1 MTIALL
7 NPVQTW
13 SDSFVEDIPVSEEAF
28 NYGTTSPEATDE
40 YYEEVTESSWDDDTE
55 GENDTVSETG
65 EDGAEGNVDEAGQT
79 VESSIPEVTEDGAEN
94 IDDASIDD
102 LSTYDDTSSDLPD
115 DSSTA
120 PPDDSST
127 APPDDSSADDS
138 KPTVSPT
145 VTPTVTP
152 KVTGKVTPTVTPS
165 ASPTPTPKTKFTLT
179 IYYVFP
185 GGGHADSTYKETLK
199 VGDKYS
205 VQSPS
210 VEGYV
215 PDQAVINGT
224 MKSSDASYTVTYEPV
239 KNPEEFT
246 LTIQYVDQNG
256 NPIYDSYSGKYHY
269 GDTYNVVSPSIS
281 GYTAQSAS
289 VAGTIT
295 GSVGFVVTYSIN
307 AQPVPTPSVTYTV
320 RTPAQA
326 YHAASYYTQKQVNP
340 ELAGFAKISKVYA
353 LAKCDSFLNV
363 REGKSYSNR
372 IVGVL
377 YPNNLCFIIDDSD
390 EKWTYIESGTVR
402 GFVDKQYLLTGK
414 KANQYVRKT
423 GESKMTLAKQI
434 IAPANN
440 TAFRFALK
448 TVRELPSSFNYRSAT
463 TTADRQAMI
472 AFSEQFLGNPYV
484 WGGESLTEGCDCS
497 GFTMLIYRQFGIE
510 LPRCSYEQA
519 EVGMK
524 IPAMDALPGDLLF
537 YARDGAVYH
546 VLMYIGNGQAI
557 NASSSTTGIIISN
570 VDYNKTCWGVRVIED
585 AAASSTQVSEL
596 VEIGQRAKDGDE
608 SAQQEIIQALVTAS
622 KDEWSQ
628 YGYLPSVLIAQVIEE
643 TNWLSFESE
652 TLGGI
657 QPEDN
662 NVLSMTEEITD
673 QDWASPWT
681 GETANRTI
689 AQWDGKKDVYGEESV
704 RTYEDMEACLADY
717 AAYQTSLH
725 PEIQN
730 ETDVEVVV
738 GASIETEVVQPEY
751 DTTITDIIDEYNLT
765 QYDAIAQVGES
776 PVDPTNYTQEELELI
791 WAIVAQEDDTCYEG
805 ALAVISSAMNRAD
818 ANYGGY
824 GTTALEQLTA
834 DGQYCYSPK
843 VSDPSL
849 YQRRLG
855 GNVPEFVIQAVSD
868 CLTSGI
874 RNCTYLNFRSS
885 NRTGDYVQ
893 IGGNW
898 YF

>member
-1 MTIALL
+1 MVIGNAV
-7 NPVQTW
+7 NFSVY
-13 SDSFVEDIPVSEEAF
+13 SR
-28 NYGTTSPEATDE
+28 YATDCTLVLFHNREEKPFIEIPFFKEFRLGNVFSMMVFDLDYENIE
-40 YYEEVTESSWDDDTE
+40 YGYRMDGPFLPADGHRFDKTKILLDPYAKLIVGRDVWGKQPNLDNIYQYRARVVFDDFDW
-55 GENDTVSETG
+55 ENDLPLETPVNDLIVYEMHVRNFTCG
-65 EDGAEGNVDEAGQT
+65 AGSGVKHKGTFAGIVEKIPYLKELGVNCVELMPIHEFDEFENYRPSPVDGHPLYNLWGYSNVGFFAPKAAYASSGRFSMQVDELKNLVKRLHANGIEVMLDVVFNHTAEGDQRGPYISYRGIDNKTYYMLTPDGGYFNFSGCGNTLNCNNPNVRDMI
-79 VESSIPEVTEDGAEN
+79 VESLRYWVTDYHIDGFRF
-94 IDDASIDD
+94 D
-102 LSTYDDTSSDLPD
+102 LAAIL
-115 DSSTA
+115 
-120 PPDDSST
+120 
-127 APPDDSSADDS
+127 
-138 KPTVSPT
+138 
-145 VTPTVTP
+145 
-152 KVTGKVTPTVTPS
+152 GR
-165 ASPTPTPKTKFTLT
+165 
-179 IYYVFP
+179 
-185 GGGHADSTYKETLK
+185 
-199 VGDKYS
+199 
-205 VQSPS
+205 
-210 VEGYV
+210 
-215 PDQAVINGT
+215 
-224 MKSSDASYTVTYEPV
+224 
-239 KNPEEFT
+239 
-246 LTIQYVDQNG
+246 DQNG

-295 GSVGFVVTYSIN
+295 GSVGFVVTYTVN

-340 ELAGFAKISKVYA
+340 ELAGFAKTSKVYA

-377 YPNNLCFIIDDSD
+377 YPNNLCYIIDDSD

-643 TNWLSFESE
+643 T
-652 TLGGI
+652 
-657 QPEDN
+657 
-662 NVLSMTEEITD
+662 
-673 QDWASPWT
+673 
-681 GETANRTI
+681 
-689 AQWDGKKDVYGEESV
+689 K
-704 RTYEDMEACLADY
+704 
-717 AAYQTSLH
+717 
-725 PEIQN
+725 
-730 ETDVEVVV
+730 
-738 GASIETEVVQPEY
+738 ETEDWMLQMMR
-751 DTTITDIIDEYNLT
+751 
-765 QYDAIAQVGES
+765 Q
-776 PVDPTNYTQEELELI
+776 
-791 WAIVAQEDDTCYEG
+791 
-805 ALAVISSAMNRAD
+805 NRA
-818 ANYGGY
+818 AR
-824 GTTALEQLTA
+824 E
-834 DGQYCYSPK
+834 GQSP
-843 VSDPSL
+843 
-849 YQRRLG
+849 
-855 GNVPEFVIQAVSD
+855 FAA
-868 CLTSGI
+868 
-874 RNCTYLNFRSS
+874 
-885 NRTGDYVQ
+885 
-893 IGGNW
+893 
-898 YF
+898 